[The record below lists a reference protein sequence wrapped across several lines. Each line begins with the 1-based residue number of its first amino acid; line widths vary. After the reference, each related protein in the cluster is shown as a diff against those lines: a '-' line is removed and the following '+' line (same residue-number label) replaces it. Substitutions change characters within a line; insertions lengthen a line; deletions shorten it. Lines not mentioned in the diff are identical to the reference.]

1 MATTTF
7 TSYMNK
13 NVGTA
18 ASTVVTAAAGA
29 QTNIIGMT
37 VANTISSA
45 VEVSVYITRSAVDYY
60 IVRNATVPAGGA
72 LVPVGGDQK
81 MVLNASDSLR
91 VIASTATCVDV
102 ITSALVVT

>member
-7 TSYMNK
+7 TSYVNR

-18 ASTVVTAAAGA
+18 AATVVTAGAGA

-37 VANTISSA
+37 CANTTLAA
-45 VEVSVYITRSAVDYY
+45 VNVSVYITRGGFDYY
-60 IVRNATVPAGGA
+60 IIKDATVPSGGA

-81 MVLNASDSLR
+81 LVLITSDALK
-91 VIASTATCVDV
+91 VIASTATCIDV

>member
-7 TSYMNK
+7 TSYVNK
-13 NVGTA
+13 NVGTSA
-18 ASTVVTAAAGA
+18 ATVVTAAAGA

-37 VANTISSA
+37 CANTTLAA
-45 VEVSVYITRSAVDYY
+45 VTVSVYVTRSSVDYY
-60 IVRNATVPAGGA
+60 IIKDATVPQGGA

-81 MVLNASDSLR
+81 LVLVTSDILR
-91 VIASTATCVDV
+91 VIASTATCIDV

>member
-7 TSYMNK
+7 TSYLNK

-18 ASTVVTAAAGA
+18 AATVVTAGAGA
-29 QTNIIGMT
+29 QTNVIGMT
-37 VANTISSA
+37 VANITNTA
-45 VEVSVYITRSAVDYY
+45 VSVSVYITRSAVDYY
-60 IVRNATVPAGGA
+60 IVKDATVPQGGS

-81 MVLNASDSLR
+81 MVLVASDALK
-91 VIASTATCVDV
+91 VIASTATCIDV